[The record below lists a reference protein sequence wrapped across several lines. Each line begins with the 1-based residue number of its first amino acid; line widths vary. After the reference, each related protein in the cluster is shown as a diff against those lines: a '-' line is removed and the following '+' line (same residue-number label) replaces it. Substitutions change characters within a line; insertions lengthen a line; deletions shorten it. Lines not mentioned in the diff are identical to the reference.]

1 MKTRTL
7 ALCATAALA
16 TASSVRAENRN
27 DAVILCTVR
36 LETPSATGYLSVSIP
51 DSVATGTEVGPVK
64 LWNLGTVAAGG
75 VYDSFYN
82 GGPGYF
88 RVQNTGTLPA
98 YVYVSTGSQCEI
110 WRQGKEWYAGDSTFE
125 DIAETYVADHW
136 WDGQRSF
143 NPWIQGSNHEGD
155 SAKLAVSTDVTGIVP
170 NWRPFS
176 YFYST
181 GPYTDPETGLDVW
194 VYTGWI
200 DGSKVIYQSGGLS
213 YGGERVSFAR
223 DEVSAFLA
231 FMPAGETQLF
241 DLKFWAPYSGH
252 GDCYFVVCVHASAFR
267 LWDNE

>member
-16 TASSVRAENRN
+16 TASSVRAETRN

-36 LETPSATGYLSVSIP
+36 LACPSPSGYGYLSVSIP

-64 LWNLGTVAAGG
+64 LWNLGIVAAGG

-98 YVYVSTGSQCEI
+98 YVYVSTGSDCEI
-110 WRQGKEWYAGDSTFE
+110 RREGHGWPAGDSTFE
-125 DIAETYVADHW
+125 GIARTNVADHAW
-136 WDGQRSF
+136 QDLSF
-143 NPWIQGSNHEGD
+143 NPWIQGWDLEEK

-170 NWRPFS
+170 NWRPLS
-176 YFYST
+176 YFHDMHY
-181 GPYTDPETGLDVW
+181 TGLD
-194 VYTGWI
+194 TGWF

-213 YGGERVSFAR
+213 YGGQMVSP
-223 DEVSAFLA
+223 DSNEVSAFLA
-231 FMPAGETQLF
+231 FMPVGETQLF
-241 DLKFWAPYSGH
+241 DLKFWAPYVTPTV
-252 GDCYFVVCVHASAFR
+252 DCYFVVCVHASAVR